1 MNAVKTGPNISK
13 PFIRGLGYNR
23 VLTLYDGV
31 RQEGQQWGDEH
42 GIEVDAYGLE
52 KAEVIKGPS
61 SISFGSDALAGVISL
76 FPYLPKEKDGK
87 VYTKITS
94 EYQSNNGLIGNGFR
108 VGYSSQK
115 WLWAVRGSSRVASNY
130 TNTLEGRVY
139 NTGFNEKNF
148 STLIGYFN
156 QKGFTRLNFTFYDNN
171 QGIPDGSRDSLT
183 RKFTK
188 QIAEGILDDIK
199 NRPIVSEQELNYYQL
214 SPLHQHIQHIRV
226 YANNHYIV
234 GAGDIDALV
243 AFSQNNRQEFT
254 HPTMPSQAGLNVR
267 LNTVNFK
274 LVYNNFKLSKLE
286 YSLGINGML
295 QNNAIQD
302 ATDFP
307 IPNYNLSEI
316 SSFVYAHWKSNRWN
330 ITSGLS
336 FDIRALKTEDLYT
349 NLNSNTGFNQLASQ
363 NTMGAV
369 LQQSSFTQN
378 FNGLSASIGST
389 FRASEFVHFKFNIA
403 RGYRAPNIAEI
414 ASNGLDPGA
423 HIVYVGN
430 RNFVPETNL
439 QQDVGITIESKSIS
453 ASLSVFNNYVQHYI
467 HLSQVV
473 DAEGNPIELVQGN
486 KTFQYQQAS
495 AQLYGF
501 EGTINVSPKPLR
513 GLSWRNAVSLVY
525 GNNTKKEFENSG
537 TLGQYLPF
545 IPPLKIV
552 SGLHQEVRL
561 KTKQKQL
568 LNFSF
573 EMDYSAAQNRFL
585 ALYQTETVTPHYT
598 LFDLSAGTEF
608 QFHQKNGLQFQFQ
621 INNLFDEVYQSNLSR
636 LKYFEYYSQS
646 PTGRLGMFS
655 MGRNVCIKV
664 ICSF

>member
-1 MNAVKTGPNISK
+1 
-13 PFIRGLGYNR
+13 
-23 VLTLYDGV
+23 
-31 RQEGQQWGDEH
+31 
-42 GIEVDAYGLE
+42 
-52 KAEVIKGPS
+52 
-61 SISFGSDALAGVISL
+61 
-76 FPYLPKEKDGK
+76 
-87 VYTKITS
+87 
-94 EYQSNNGLIGNGFR
+94 
-108 VGYSSQK
+108 
-115 WLWAVRGSSRVASNY
+115 
-130 TNTLEGRVY
+130 
-139 NTGFNEKNF
+139 
-148 STLIGYFN
+148 
-156 QKGFTRLNFTFYDNN
+156 
-171 QGIPDGSRDSLT
+171 
-183 RKFTK
+183 
-188 QIAEGILDDIK
+188 
-199 NRPIVSEQELNYYQL
+199 
-214 SPLHQHIQHIRV
+214 
-226 YANNHYIV
+226 
-234 GAGDIDALV
+234 
-243 AFSQNNRQEFT
+243 
-254 HPTMPSQAGLNVR
+254 MPSQAGLNVR

-274 LVYNNFKLSKLE
+274 LVYNNFKLSKLD

-349 NLNSNTGFNQLASQ
+349 NLNSNTGFNQPASQ

-467 HLSQVV
+467 HFSQVV

-573 EMDYSAAQNRFL
+573 EMDYSALSNRNSYIS
-585 ALYQTETVTPHYT
+585 LYFIQPKCRY
-598 LFDLSAGTEF
+598 
-608 QFHQKNGLQFQFQ
+608 
-621 INNLFDEVYQSNLSR
+621 
-636 LKYFEYYSQS
+636 
-646 PTGRLGMFS
+646 
-655 MGRNVCIKV
+655 
-664 ICSF
+664 